1 MPNTIY
7 APDTDLRLLSVPLT
21 KGDGHQIDFATAA
34 AQTAYFQ
41 GKSVKIYAD
50 FYYQRKDHYIDI
62 PDVYDNL
69 LTCNYVMYRN
79 SSHGSKWFYAFI
91 DRLEFVN
98 QNVTR
103 VYISTDVFQTWLFD
117 FTFKQCIV
125 RREHTPTDNAYEHTL
140 PEPIQTGDIREIYR
154 NRATP
159 FSISAKNDTEF
170 DTNYRVIF
178 CLSEPYGST
187 ELVGNMFGGVPKSVY
202 YYGVDRTN
210 VRAFVRNIIATVQG
224 AADSIIAVYPVPISA
239 LNWTSV
245 SDPPDDIAYYLPY
258 DKGVQTVSV
267 STPTGN
273 TISGVG
279 TFRNKKM
286 LCYPYHFYRLHSANG
301 RAIDLKPQDFSGI
314 ASDNQI
320 TLQTVFSGAVSPSL
334 LVTPQYYRYNNYGTQ
349 GETGA
354 NYEYSIDYTDF
365 PQIAV
370 KTDVYQNY
378 IALNQSAITLT
389 KSQIGM
395 QFVRGAANLAGGAG
409 IGSILSASDSAFRY
423 AATMSDM
430 ERQPDKVQ
438 GTPQGNALIKS
449 GGAGIFLSEM
459 CVKQE
464 YFAMTDQYFTM
475 YGYNVSE
482 LKTPQFKSRPNHNY
496 LETQNCDIVGDI
508 PADDSAE
515 LRAMFDNGLTVWHNP
530 AHFGDYSQNNAPV

>member
-41 GKSVKIYAD
+41 GKTVKIYAD

-79 SSHGSKWFYAFI
+79 TSHGSKWFYAFI
-91 DRLEFVN
+91 DKMEFVN

-178 CLSEPYGST
+178 CLAEPYGNT

-224 AADSIIAVYPVPISA
+224 AAESIIAVYPVPISA

-245 SDPPDDIAYYLPY
+245 ENPPDDIAYYLPY
-258 DKGVQTVSV
+258 DKGVQTVTV
-267 STPTGN
+267 STPTGS

-279 TFRNKKM
+279 TFKNKKM

-301 RAIDLKPQDFSGI
+301 RAIDLKPQDFNGI

-464 YFAMTDQYFTM
+464 YFAMADQYFTM

-515 LRAMFDNGLTVWHNP
+515 LRAMFDGGLTVWHNP